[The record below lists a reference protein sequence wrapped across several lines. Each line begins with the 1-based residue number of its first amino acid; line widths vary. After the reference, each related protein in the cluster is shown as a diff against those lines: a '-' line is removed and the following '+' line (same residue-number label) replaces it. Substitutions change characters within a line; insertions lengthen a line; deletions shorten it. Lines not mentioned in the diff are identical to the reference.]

1 MHVIFIPCT
10 HQVLER
16 QHSGS
21 GSDAM
26 TPSPIK
32 ARANV
37 DIYNLY
43 GVTMP
48 PYVEVQSSPERILSQ
63 AAQDDPAYDEQ
74 PAESSLKDMG
84 TQVAPAY
91 FPKRFREKTTPKKQ
105 AQIAASNDD
114 PDYVDLVRKV
124 DLDLVR
130 TYKDSSQQV
139 VKLTEGPSGFCV
151 VLMKEGIFTTEIPVL
166 ALMPSKPKVAKPKK
180 IKVFKQK
187 PAAFSRKPRSTRTKV
202 DCIVCIHMYFYIY
215 IYIYIYIH
223 IIYKI

>member
-10 HQVLER
+10 HQVLQR
-16 QHSGS
+16 QPSGS

-63 AAQDDPAYDEQ
+63 AAPDDPAYDEHSE
-74 PAESSLKDMG
+74 ESSRKDMKP
-84 TQVAPAY
+84 QVAPAY
-91 FPKRFREKTTPKKQ
+91 SPGRVRVRLIEKTKSKEQ
-105 AQIAASNDD
+105 VQIAASNDD
-114 PDYVDLVRKV
+114 PAYVDLVRNV
-124 DLDLVR
+124 NLDLVR

-151 VLMKEGIFTTEIPVL
+151 ALMKEGTITTEIPVL
-166 ALMPSKPKVAKPKK
+166 ALLPPTPKVVQPM
-180 IKVFKQK
+180 KVQVSKQK
-187 PAAFSRKPRSTRTKV
+187 PAACCKKKRSASTKV
-202 DCIVCIHMYFYIY
+202 DCIVVFTCIY
-215 IYIYIYIH
+215 IYNI
-223 IIYKI
+223 

>member
-16 QHSGS
+16 APSGS

-32 ARANV
+32 ARAIV

-63 AAQDDPAYDEQ
+63 AAQDDPAYDEH
-74 PAESSLKDMG
+74 PKDMKP
-84 TQVAPAY
+84 QVAPAY
-91 FPKRFREKTTPKKQ
+91 SPRRFRVTEKTSPKEQ
-105 AQIAASNDD
+105 VQIAASNDD

-151 VLMKEGIFTTEIPVL
+151 ALMKEGTITTEIPVL
-166 ALMPSKPKVAKPKK
+166 ALLPPTPKVVQPRK

-187 PAAFSRKPRSTRTKV
+187 PAAFCKKKRSASTKV
-202 DCIVCIHMYFYIY
+202 DCIVVSTC
-215 IYIYIYIH
+215 
-223 IIYKI
+223 IYKIVHLTMG

>member
-32 ARANV
+32 ARASV

-63 AAQDDPAYDEQ
+63 AAPDDPAYDEHSE
-74 PAESSLKDMG
+74 ESSRKDMKP
-84 TQVAPAY
+84 QVAPAY
-91 FPKRFREKTTPKKQ
+91 SPRRVRVTAKTSPKEQ
-105 AQIAASNDD
+105 VQIAASNDD

-151 VLMKEGIFTTEIPVL
+151 ALMKEGTITTEIPVL
-166 ALMPSKPKVAKPKK
+166 ALLPPTPKVVQPMKVQ
-180 IKVFKQK
+180 VFKQK
-187 PAAFSRKPRSTRTKV
+187 PAAFCKKKRSASTKV
-202 DCIVCIHMYFYIY
+202 DCIVVFTCIY
-215 IYIYIYIH
+215 IYI
-223 IIYKI
+223 

>member
-1 MHVIFIPCT
+1 M
-10 HQVLER
+10 LAR
-16 QHSGS
+16 ADSGS

-32 ARANV
+32 ARKNV

-63 AAQDDPAYDEQ
+63 PAQNDPSYDEQ
-74 PAESSLKDMG
+74 PPESSSTDTK

-91 FPKRFREKTTPKKQ
+91 SPRRRATEKTKPKEQ
-105 AQIAASNDD
+105 GQIVASNDG

-130 TYKDSSQQV
+130 TYKDSSQQI
-139 VKLTEGPSGFCV
+139 VKLTKGPSGFCV
-151 VLMKEGIFTTEIPVL
+151 AVMKEGTITTEIPVL
-166 ALMPSKPKVAKPKK
+166 ALSQPEKEVAVSKKTQVFMKRPAGFYTKK
-180 IKVFKQK
+180 N
-187 PAAFSRKPRSTRTKV
+187 RSARTKV
-202 DCIVCIHMYFYIY
+202 D
-215 IYIYIYIH
+215 
-223 IIYKI
+223 

>member
-1 MHVIFIPCT
+1 MSEPV
-10 HQVLER
+10 
-16 QHSGS
+16 
-21 GSDAM
+21 
-26 TPSPIK
+26 TPSPLR
-32 ARANV
+32 ARASV

-48 PYVEVQSSPERILSQ
+48 PYVEVQSSPERILPQ

-91 FPKRFREKTTPKKQ
+91 VPKRCREKTTPKKQ

-114 PDYVDLVRKV
+114 PEYFGLVRKV

-151 VLMKEGIFTTEIPVL
+151 ALMKEGIVTTEFPVL

-180 IKVFKQK
+180 IKHFKQK
-187 PAAFSRKPRSTRTKV
+187 SVA
-202 DCIVCIHMYFYIY
+202 VCKTVRH
-215 IYIYIYIH
+215 H
-223 IIYKI
+223 QG